1 MFMYDKFM
9 LYSDMCNKL
18 QNYRNVKNLKLSI
31 FRYKNDFLRLNFIKL
46 TKTAALKMLT
56 YNKQVLFVI

>member
-18 QNYRNVKNLKLSI
+18 QNYKNVKNLKLSI